1 MSAPIANMLYSPGE
15 VSNYLNIPSSTLRRY
30 ARLFKEYLSPSAQ
43 RRRRKYTTIDLEIF
57 EKIKTLSA
65 EGVLID
71 EMGPLLAEMPIDH
84 AEIILEDDSKESSRA
99 IVPVNPEVIRNFANV
114 DNKLD
119 QLLAEI
125 AQLRADLEAA
135 KKPWWKRL

>member
-1 MSAPIANMLYSPGE
+1 MLYSPGE
-15 VSNYLNIPSSTLRRY
+15 VSDYLNIPSSTLRRY

-43 RRRRKYTTIDLEIF
+43 QRRRKYTTTDLEIF

-65 EGVLID
+65 NGVLID
-71 EMGPLLAEMPIDH
+71 EIGPLLDEMPIDH
-84 AEIILEDDSKESSRA
+84 AEIIEGESQERA
-99 IVPVNPEVIRNFANV
+99 IVPVNPEVIRKFDNV

-125 AQLRADLEAA
+125 AQLRADLEEAR
-135 KKPWWKRL
+135 KPWWRKRL

>member
-1 MSAPIANMLYSPGE
+1 MLYSPGE
-15 VSNYLNIPSSTLRRY
+15 VSDYLNIPSSTLRRY

-43 RRRRKYTTIDLEIF
+43 QRRRKYTTTDLEIF

-65 EGVLID
+65 NGVLID
-71 EMGPLLAEMPIDH
+71 EIGPLLDEMPIDH
-84 AEIILEDDSKESSRA
+84 AEIIEGESQDRA
-99 IVPVNPEVIRNFANV
+99 IVPVNPEVIRKFDNV

-125 AQLRADLEAA
+125 AQLRADLESA
-135 KKPWWKRL
+135 KKPWWRRL

>member
-30 ARLFKEYLSPSAQ
+30 ARLFSKYLSPSAQ
-43 RRRRKYTTIDLEIF
+43 GRRRKYTTIDLEIF

-84 AEIILEDDSKESSRA
+84 AEIIEGESQERA
-99 IVPVNPEVIRNFANV
+99 IVPVNPEVIRKFDNV

-135 KKPWWKRL
+135 KKPFWKRW